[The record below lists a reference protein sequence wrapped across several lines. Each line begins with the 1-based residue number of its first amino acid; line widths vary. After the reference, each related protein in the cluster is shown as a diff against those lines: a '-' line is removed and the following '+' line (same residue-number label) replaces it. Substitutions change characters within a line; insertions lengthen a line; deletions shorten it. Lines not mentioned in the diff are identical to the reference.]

1 MVQGTP
7 QRHHVPPLPLDL
19 PTSQGSCKSSRQSS
33 GNFRFVTPALGTL
46 SLVHKNIDRD
56 FPWWHWWL
64 AGWSVSEMCGWAD
77 QAQAQGQG
85 LCIMDFQEEFRESCD
100 AFQWYNDAPK
110 GCILGSV
117 VWELRACNHFHP
129 LDFSVL
135 CREA

>member
-1 MVQGTP
+1 MERSLPAAGGRGRAAGGNPTP
-7 QRHHVPPLPLDL
+7 HSKGPSRHSTEAPCPSPPLDL

-56 FPWWHWWL
+56 FPWWDWWL

-85 LCIMDFQEEFRESCD
+85 LCIMEFQTKLRGNYADFQ
-100 AFQWYNDAPK
+100 
-110 GCILGSV
+110 
-117 VWELRACNHFHP
+117 
-129 LDFSVL
+129 
-135 CREA
+135 